1 MSLALTIGFAVAID
15 LVIVAILGIILDRT
29 AED

>member
-1 MSLALTIGFAVAID
+1 MSLALTIGFAVAIV
-15 LVIVAILGIILDRT
+15 LVVVAILGIILDRT